1 MKNLDTMLLHNLLHA
16 NEGTNKLMLQ
26 NTQLELRISIYAGV
40 TQRLECLP
48 SNYLKAIQN
57 SLN

>member
-1 MKNLDTMLLHNLLHA
+1 MVSVAKNQMKKDLLF
-16 NEGTNKLMLQ
+16 
-26 NTQLELRISIYAGV
+26 TQFKPKITLYAGV